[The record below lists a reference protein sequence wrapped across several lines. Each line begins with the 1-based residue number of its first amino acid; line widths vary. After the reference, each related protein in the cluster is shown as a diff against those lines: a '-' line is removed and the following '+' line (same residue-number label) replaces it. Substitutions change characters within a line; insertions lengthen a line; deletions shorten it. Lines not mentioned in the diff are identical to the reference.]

1 MKDFQFFFPVPVMV
15 TSTNES
21 QRKTITLWFAWG
33 TKKQITFLISS
44 GVPIRKTINTYHV
57 SWVNQLFLWP
67 FSSSQTVS
75 VPEANSKN
83 IFSKSRE
90 FSSGKSPRYIK
101 KIQRLTLGVWRRQT
115 YLLRKKIHRARFRH
129 WKIPTQWQKQLRNPN
144 TPQQRSQQ
152 IPTKLHNITEHH
164 QIFWNWAIKYTPI
177 PFHDTSRLIGFLYG
191 FLNHSTRA
199 RLLDVQLTLTFC
211 QGSLFWFRW
220 RQG

>member
-1 MKDFQFFFPVPVMV
+1 MGFLSRLIALAPLLVSMYLYIFIHGYCRSQSVIILRFSSQSQMGPFNRKPCYLGIQHPWKISSFFFQCRSWSHPPMNLKEKP
-15 TSTNES
+15 SHCD
-21 QRKTITLWFAWG
+21 LFAWG

-101 KIQRLTLGVWRRQT
+101 KSSVW
-115 YLLRKKIHRARFRH
+115 H
-129 WKIPTQWQKQLRNPN
+129 
-144 TPQQRSQQ
+144 
-152 IPTKLHNITEHH
+152 
-164 QIFWNWAIKYTPI
+164 
-177 PFHDTSRLIGFLYG
+177 
-191 FLNHSTRA
+191 
-199 RLLDVQLTLTFC
+199 
-211 QGSLFWFRW
+211 
-220 RQG
+220 

>member
-1 MKDFQFFFPVPVMV
+1 MGFLSRLIALAPLLVSMYLYIFIHGYCRSQSVIILRFSSQSQMGPFNRKPCYLGIQHPWKISSFFFPVPVMV

-115 YLLRKKIHRARFRH
+115 YLLRKK
-129 WKIPTQWQKQLRNPN
+129 NP
-144 TPQQRSQQ
+144 Q
-152 IPTKLHNITEHH
+152 
-164 QIFWNWAIKYTPI
+164 
-177 PFHDTSRLIGFLYG
+177 
-191 FLNHSTRA
+191 ST
-199 RLLDVQLTLTFC
+199 V
-211 QGSLFWFRW
+211 
-220 RQG
+220 